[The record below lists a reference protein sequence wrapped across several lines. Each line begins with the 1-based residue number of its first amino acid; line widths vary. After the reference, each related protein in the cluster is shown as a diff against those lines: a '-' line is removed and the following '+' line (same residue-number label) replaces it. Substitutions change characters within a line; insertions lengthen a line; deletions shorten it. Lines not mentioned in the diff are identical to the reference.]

1 MVVYA
6 FQEDPLILEK
16 RQNKQQSENFEKKLD
31 SLLLLSQSCWAYRRL
46 FERIALPFLFMPEVL

>member
-31 SLLLLSQSCWAYRRL
+31 SLLWPNPLYWVCRGL
-46 FERIALPFLFMPEVL
+46 FEGIALPFLFTPEVL